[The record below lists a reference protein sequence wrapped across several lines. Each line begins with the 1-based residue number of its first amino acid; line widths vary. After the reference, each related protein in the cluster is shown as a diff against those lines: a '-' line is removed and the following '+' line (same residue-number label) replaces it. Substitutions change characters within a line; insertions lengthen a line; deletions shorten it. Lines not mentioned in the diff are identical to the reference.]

1 MPSIPSLA
9 EQWNTWLS
17 GNPCPLDEPGAPCI
31 NDWIF
36 RAARR
41 LKFTPEEMACSM
53 IHGALTRTPKTP
65 NEVERAVRKVRG
77 SAWIPTGSMS
87 PNGDKPKYNPDL
99 LAKYAERVPFEITED
114 WLAEVSPECVLDLSP
129 ADFLAA
135 LYEPGESVCIIDLPN
150 AKKTAIWRYGDPAD
164 SLDQFTY
171 GRQNVWLLSNP
182 VTGTEVNGSWRSEP
196 NVTSWRYGVIETDIV
211 PLDLWLRILV
221 QLHLPISAIYTS
233 GGRSVHALYR
243 IDASSKTEWDQVAAV
258 VKRQLVP
265 VGACSGT
272 FTAVRLTRLPGCMR
286 GETGQMQRLLYLS
299 SNPQKRPIYVKP

>member
-1 MPSIPSLA
+1 
-9 EQWNTWLS
+9 
-17 GNPCPLDEPGAPCI
+17 
-31 NDWIF
+31 
-36 RAARR
+36 
-41 LKFTPEEMACSM
+41 
-53 IHGALTRTPKTP
+53 
-65 NEVERAVRKVRG
+65 
-77 SAWIPTGSMS
+77 
-87 PNGDKPKYNPDL
+87 
-99 LAKYAERVPFEITED
+99 
-114 WLAEVSPECVLDLSP
+114 
-129 ADFLAA
+129 
-135 LYEPGESVCIIDLPN
+135 
-150 AKKTAIWRYGDPAD
+150 
-164 SLDQFTY
+164 LDQFTY